1 MDWLMSLMNDLM
13 TLIHKTF
20 SESQQTSLLALAYLL
35 SSDAQCMSLREM
47 LFFFFSMV
55 SPLVKRWNDL

>member
-1 MDWLMSLMNDLM
+1 MSLMNDLM

-47 LFFFFSMV
+47 LFFFF
-55 SPLVKRWNDL
+55 NG